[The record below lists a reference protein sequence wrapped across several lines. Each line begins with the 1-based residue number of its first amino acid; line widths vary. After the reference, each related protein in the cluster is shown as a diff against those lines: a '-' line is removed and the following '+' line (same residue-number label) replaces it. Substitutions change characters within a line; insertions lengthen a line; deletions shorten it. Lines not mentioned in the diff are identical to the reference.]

1 MEPGLDQRSVW
12 PPSLCDHPKVPISLP
27 CGTQRLSGERVE
39 GSRRGPV
46 AVSRGGSCV
55 YSTLHDTGR
64 EEELIVWVGKWGGA
78 LERLKRINASHD
90 IEPDPGGLGRGCSRQ
105 RKSILSRRSSL

>member
-64 EEELIVWVGKWGGA
+64 EEELIVWVGKSRGVLWRGSKGSTPA
-78 LERLKRINASHD
+78 MTLSQTLED
-90 IEPDPGGLGRGCSRQ
+90 
-105 RKSILSRRSSL
+105 